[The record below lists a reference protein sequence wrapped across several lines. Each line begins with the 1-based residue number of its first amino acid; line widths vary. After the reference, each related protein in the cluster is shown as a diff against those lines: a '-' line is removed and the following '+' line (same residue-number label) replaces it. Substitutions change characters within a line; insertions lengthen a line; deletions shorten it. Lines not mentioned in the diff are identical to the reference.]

1 MYPAPVVGQVLVLAN
16 GVALFHTQSLLGT
29 WGTWLPM
36 NPYTVSSRNIPP
48 PSPSNSR
55 WVMNFVVLILL
66 MSLINC
72 ID

>member
-1 MYPAPVVGQVLVLAN
+1 MYPAPVVGQVPVCDW
-16 GVALFHTQSLLGT
+16 LFHVHSLGP
-29 WGTWLPM
+29 GAGGAGLPS

-55 WVMNFVVLILL
+55 WVMNLLVLILL

-72 ID
+72 IA